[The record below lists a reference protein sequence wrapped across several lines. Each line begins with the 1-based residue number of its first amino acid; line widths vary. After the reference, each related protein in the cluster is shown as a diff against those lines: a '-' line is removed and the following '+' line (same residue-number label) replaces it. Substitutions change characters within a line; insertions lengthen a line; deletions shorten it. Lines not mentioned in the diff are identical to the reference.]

1 MANQPVFILPEG
13 TERYSKKDALR
24 MNITAAKVLA
34 GIVRTTLGPKG
45 MDKMLV
51 NSLGD
56 VTVTN
61 DGATIMREMEIN
73 QPAARMLVETAKKQE
88 EIVGDGTTSVVVIA
102 GELLS
107 KAEELLDDGIA
118 TSVVVKGFRNATAK
132 AIEILND
139 IAIDADDKETLKKVA
154 VTAMSG
160 KGSDYAKDH
169 LAELVVDAALRI
181 EEDGKSDID
190 NINIQRVSGDSV
202 EDSFL
207 AEGIVIDKAPVSKNM
222 PSEVKDAKIAVM
234 KYPIELKD
242 MNTDT
247 KLDITSPDQF
257 EAFLANEE
265 QMIRDLVNKIID
277 SGANVLFCQKGI
289 DDLAE
294 HYLKKAGV
302 MAYKRVKKSDIERI
316 SKATG
321 AKLVTDIEDLS
332 EDKLGSAGHVYLNK
346 LFDHELTFIEECENP
361 KASSI
366 VLRGSTRYVTEQIA
380 RALDDALGVVAATI
394 EEGTVLI
401 GGGACEI
408 DLVKALREYGE
419 SVSGREQLAILKY
432 AEALE
437 IIPSTLIENAGLD
450 TINLIADLKAAHED
464 SPFVGINVFTGE
476 VVDMKDAGVIEPL
489 RVKIQA
495 LQSAGEASEMIL
507 RIDDM
512 IAARNALN
520 STGPDESGNDASGMP
535 PMPPAGGMGGM
546 GGMPP
551 MM

>member
-1 MANQPVFILPEG
+1 
-13 TERYSKKDALR
+13 
-24 MNITAAKVLA
+24 
-34 GIVRTTLGPKG
+34 
-45 MDKMLV
+45 
-51 NSLGD
+51 
-56 VTVTN
+56 
-61 DGATIMREMEIN
+61 
-73 QPAARMLVETAKKQE
+73 
-88 EIVGDGTTSVVVIA
+88 
-102 GELLS
+102 
-107 KAEELLDDGIA
+107 
-118 TSVVVKGFRNATAK
+118 
-132 AIEILND
+132 
-139 IAIDADDKETLKKVA
+139 
-154 VTAMSG
+154 MSG
-160 KGSDYAKDH
+160 KGSDYAKEH

-181 EEDGKSDID
+181 EEDGESDID

-207 AEGIVIDKAPVSKNM
+207 AEGIVIDKTPLSKNM
-222 PSEVKDAKIAVM
+222 PEVVEDAKIAIM

-242 MNTDT
+242 INTST
-247 KLDITSPDQF
+247 KIDITSPDQF
-257 EAFLANEE
+257 AAFLDNEE
-265 QMIRDLVNKIID
+265 EMIKDLVNQIVD

-294 HYLKKAGV
+294 HYLKKAGI
-302 MAYKRVKKSDIERI
+302 MAFKRVKKSDMERI
-316 SKATG
+316 EKATG

-332 EDKLGSAGHVYLNK
+332 EDKLGYAGKVYLEK
-346 LFDHELTFIEECENP
+346 LFDHKLTFIEECENP

-394 EEGTVLI
+394 EEGKVLI

-408 DLVKALREYGE
+408 DLVKELRDYGE

-437 IIPSTLIENAGLD
+437 VIPRTLIENAGLD

-464 SPFVGINVFTGE
+464 SNAIGINVFTGE

-489 RVKIQA
+489 RVKVQA
-495 LQSAGEASEMIL
+495 LQSAGEAAEMIL

-520 STGPDESGNDASGMP
+520 STGADESGNDDSGMP
-535 PMPPAGGMGGM
+535 PMPGMGGMGGM